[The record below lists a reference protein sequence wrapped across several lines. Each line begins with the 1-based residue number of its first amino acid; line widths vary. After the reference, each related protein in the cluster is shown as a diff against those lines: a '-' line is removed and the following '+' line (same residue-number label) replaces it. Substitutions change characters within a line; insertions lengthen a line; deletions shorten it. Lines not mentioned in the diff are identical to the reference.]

1 MLSHL
6 INNREGLRIALV
18 VNDMSEVNIDAELLK
33 DGDAALSRVED
44 KMVALSNGWVATK
57 TPLDGK
63 TC

>member
-44 KMVALSNGWVATK
+44 KMVALSNG
-57 TPLDGK
+57 
-63 TC
+63 